1 MLLTK
6 ADAATPKI
14 LVIKVRK
21 VNDIHFH
28 VKNQVQSIADAALT
42 EQNDMISG
50 RQRARGAQN
59 GRFGGYAG
67 ILHAKANI
75 AKIYG
80 TSYLYASTLLQPQ
93 DLALLFYFR

>member
-1 MLLTK
+1 
-6 ADAATPKI
+6 
-14 LVIKVRK
+14 
-21 VNDIHFH
+21 
-28 VKNQVQSIADAALT
+28 
-42 EQNDMISG
+42 MISG

-80 TSYLYASTLLQPQ
+80 TSYASTLLQPQ